1 MNDSLAISVD
11 KINDDGYTCLIFR
24 SISLRLTE
32 SLLSKFAGVCQTNK
46 KNLKSFYIFK

>member
-11 KINDDGYTCLIFR
+11 EINDNGYTCLIFR

-32 SLLSKFAGVCQTNK
+32 SLLSKFAGVCQTEK
-46 KNLKSFYIFK
+46 KSEEFLNF